1 MSIPIAETSGIVAL
15 IVLFS
20 ILFVW
25 LRKAKGKKTSS
36 RSVNQE
42 TLQAEPHQR
51 ERKQF
56 DVPRQE
62 DEYLKSINASYSTI
76 LPEYQSNKLSS
87 EIIKDSLD
95 RLRELLN
102 QYPELD
108 SQKHQLDVLADDA
121 HKPLLVVVMGQFK
134 TGKSSFIN
142 TMLGQEALRVDV
154 TPATATVTMLVYG
167 ESSKFI
173 GHMRDGREEIFPLER
188 LHLLSAEGDEEGVRL
203 RNELSYLEVRLPI
216 EMLKRIT
223 IVDTPGLNSDNP
235 LHTEATEF
243 FMERADQVIWM
254 FSYAQA
260 ASRFDMSSLQH
271 IRNDLLPIGVV
282 NRIDEH
288 DEEEMD
294 LEDFLDSV
302 KRKTGNRVSHL
313 VGVSAYLAS
322 EARLSNNPSLWE
334 ESRWGSLE
342 ALIDLEVYAKGEQ
355 KKVVR
360 ILSRLYDWLLDLMK
374 EVEDIA
380 AQHDFAYT
388 FIHDNEKALANLTTQ
403 LKEAQILYHSWKGY
417 SKRTALYNLNKVPIY
432 VKGSAKL
439 NSQIEMIQSVH
450 EKLSE
455 ELEMLDEEGKK
466 IHSEIVLHNIAY
478 SQLEEEIKKFNSSGI
493 FGGAP
498 IFDWDGIGKQLNSR
512 QNELN
517 QTAIILDSQTD
528 KSERDKKAFIDR
540 LDRTKREALDLS
552 YKIVEALDQTIQ
564 GLQNQLDNNEQ
575 AAEKA
580 LKQLDDLDWAPIL
593 HGKLH
598 RLITWELGLKMA
610 EIERR
615 FGINSEFSEKIEDVI
630 QRINSIKRS
639 LANISNIASV
649 RTEEN
654 TTPMGGSS
662 TKLSELIASAG
673 EGEVLSLPEGIYQV
687 DETIEISKSLTLA
700 GQGSKRTILKGQVD
714 TMLKLV
720 GRANFELSR
729 IGFDLEGHAGCI
741 IHAVE
746 GTLSIEGCLFT
757 GALELNEELTDA
769 DPPNYENSEGIAI
782 CLGADVTFHAQ
793 NCHLYNNSVGI
804 ALHGNNPFS
813 ITDSGFSDNGCGVLF
828 LKESDGTL
836 QKNEFVNNT
845 LGIVT
850 IDKSKP
856 TCKNNRFWNN
866 DIGALA
872 KESSKPFYAYNEFIN
887 NGKCGVL
894 SSDTSF
900 STLEGNAFRGN
911 LHGIVLTKSAGA
923 YVYGNRSEGNYRH
936 GLCTESDGHLVA
948 EYNHFEYNGE
958 HGVASLG
965 KGDLQ
970 LSKNKIIN
978 NFDHG
983 VCAEGQD
990 ALDIIDNKISFNRH
1004 YGLHLAGS
1012 TDSFIEGN
1020 ECWLNMHGIVI
1031 SDTAKTKI
1039 VENDLMNRNISL
1051 LFMGNAQGTAE
1062 RNYCHNNTIG
1072 LQAIDNSKFKW
1083 SGNTVEENKECGIR
1097 SLNRTTGIIEFN
1109 KCIGNKGFGILNE
1122 STQKVDTTS
1131 NTCHRNS
1138 YLGIAYLNDA
1148 TGCISSNSCEE
1159 NNAGIRIVGQA
1170 NVKIVGNECTR
1181 NRYEGIGLQDSTK
1194 GEVQENQCYDNES
1207 DGFLVVEQALV
1218 HMENNKA
1225 NGNKGSGI
1233 RFSDL
1238 AKGSI
1243 INNSASFNLD
1253 FGIYIDS
1260 KAYVKSENNS
1270 TISNKRGQYK
1280 EKKY

>member
-1 MSIPIAETSGIVAL
+1 MSIPIAETSGILAL
-15 IVLFS
+15 IVLLF
-20 ILFVW
+20 IVFVW
-25 LRKAKGKKTSS
+25 LRKAKRKKTSS
-36 RSVNQE
+36 KSVNQK
-42 TLQAEPHQR
+42 TIQTEPHQR
-51 ERKQF
+51 ERRRF
-56 DVPRQE
+56 DVSRKE
-62 DEYLKSINASYSTI
+62 VEYLKSIKVSYSTS

-87 EIIKDSLD
+87 GIIKDSLD

-108 SQKHQLDVLADDA
+108 SLKHQLDILADDA
-121 HKPLLVVVMGQFK
+121 DKPLLVVVMGQFK
-134 TGKSSFIN
+134 SGKSSFIN
-142 TMLGQEALRVDV
+142 TLLGQEALRVDV
-154 TPATATVTMLVYG
+154 TPATAAVTMLVYG
-167 ESSKFI
+167 ETSKFI

-203 RNELSYLEVRLPI
+203 RSQLSYLEVRLPI

-271 IRNDLLPIGVV
+271 IQNDLLPIGVV

-294 LEDFLDSV
+294 LEDFLNSV

-322 EARLSNNPSLWE
+322 EARLSNNTSLWE

-342 ALIDLEVYAKGEQ
+342 TLLDREVYAKGEQ
-355 KKVVR
+355 KKIVR
-360 ILSRLYDWLLDLMK
+360 ILSRLQDWLLDLMK

-380 AQHDFAYT
+380 AQHDLAYT
-388 FIHDNEKALANLTTQ
+388 FIHDNGKALANLTTK
-403 LKEAQILYHSWKGY
+403 LKEAQILYQSWKGH
-417 SKRTALYNLNKVPIY
+417 SKWTALYNLGKVPIY
-432 VKGSAKL
+432 VEGSAKL
-439 NSQIEMIQSVH
+439 NSQIQIMQSVH

-455 ELEMLDEEGKK
+455 ERKMLDEEGKK
-466 IHSEIVLHNIAY
+466 IYSEFVLHNIAY
-478 SQLEEEIKKFNSSGI
+478 SQFEEEFKKYNSSGI

-498 IFDWDGIGKQLNSR
+498 IFDWDGIGKQLTSR

-517 QTAIILDSQTD
+517 QKAIMLDSQTD
-528 KSERDKKAFIDR
+528 KSERDKKTFIDR
-540 LDRTKREALDLS
+540 LSRTEREALDLS

-575 AAEKA
+575 ATDKA
-580 LKQLDDLDWAPIL
+580 LKQLDDLDWAAIL

-615 FGINSEFSEKIEDVI
+615 FGINGEFSEKIEDVI
-630 QRINSIKRS
+630 QRIDSVKRS
-639 LANISNIASV
+639 LANTSNIVGIRA
-649 RTEEN
+649 EEK
-654 TTPMGGSS
+654 TTPARVSS
-662 TKLSELIASAG
+662 AKLYELIASAG

-720 GRANFELSR
+720 GRANFKLSG

-757 GALELNEELTDA
+757 GALELDEELTDG
-769 DPPNYENSEGIAI
+769 DPPNYENTEGIAI

-793 NCHLYNNSVGI
+793 NCHLDNNSVGI
-804 ALHGNNPFS
+804 ALHGNNPAS
-813 ITDSGFSDNGCGVLF
+813 ITESGFSDNGCGILF
-828 LKESDGTL
+828 LKASDGTL

-845 LGIVT
+845 LGIVS

-894 SSDTSF
+894 SSDASF

-911 LHGIVLTKSAGA
+911 LHGIVLTNSAGG
-923 YVYGNRSEGNYRH
+923 YVYGNRSESNYFH
-936 GLCTESDGHLVA
+936 GLSTESDGHLVA
-948 EYNHFEYNGE
+948 EYNHIEYNGI

-965 KGDLQ
+965 KGEFQ

-983 VCAEGQD
+983 VYAEGQGY
-990 ALDIIDNKISFNRH
+990 LEIIDNKISYNRH

-1012 TDSFIEGN
+1012 TDSLIERN
-1020 ECWLNMHGIVI
+1020 EYWLNMHGIVI
-1031 SDTAKTKI
+1031 SNSAKTKVI
-1039 VENDLMNRNISL
+1039 ENDLMNRNIGL

-1062 RNYCHNNTIG
+1062 RNHFHNNTTG
-1072 LQAIDNSKFKW
+1072 LQAIDNTNFKW
-1083 SGNTVEENKECGIR
+1083 SGNTVEENKECGIHI
-1097 SLNRTTGIIEFN
+1097 LNRATGVIEFN
-1109 KCIGNKGFGILNE
+1109 KCINNKGFGILNE

-1131 NTCHRNS
+1131 NSCHRNS
-1138 YLGIAYLNDA
+1138 YLGIAYINDA
-1148 TGCISSNSCEE
+1148 NGRISSNSCEE
-1159 NNAGIRIVGQA
+1159 NNAGIRISGQA
-1170 NVKIVGNECTR
+1170 NVEIVGNECTK

-1194 GEVQENQCYDNES
+1194 GQVQENRCNDNES
-1207 DGFLVVEQALV
+1207 NGFLVVEQALV
-1218 HMENNKA
+1218 HMEDNEAK
-1225 NGNKGSGI
+1225 GNKGSGI

-1243 INNSASFNLD
+1243 INNSASFNRD